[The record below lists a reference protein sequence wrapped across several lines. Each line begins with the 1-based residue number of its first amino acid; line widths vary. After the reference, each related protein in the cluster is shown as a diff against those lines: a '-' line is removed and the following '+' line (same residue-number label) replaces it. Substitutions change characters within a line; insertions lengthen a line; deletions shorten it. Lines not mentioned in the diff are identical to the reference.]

1 MRFLALFVVVMC
13 SFHLECS
20 TKDLPSVYVRVSWKM
35 VWRRFCH
42 FVPFFAEKLS
52 EKLYDA
58 KANVV
63 KASRIRFINATELC
77 KGKGN
82 NAEAILDF
90 FVSKSEN
97 DLGTGDVDRNITI
110 LAYIKMRDYW
120 KNKKMALLDP
130 VFIGQV
136 KSVEILGK
144 DKPDIS
150 EDFSESTRIGIGIT
164 VALIVIFLIA
174 AIVLCLRLKLKSS
187 KRPLQ
192 DATTAMSV
200 PLHVI
205 HSESSTSPQKTEG
218 PPVYEFRG
226 RARDERDGRSSNS
239 SYTVRT
245 SHGNTAV
252 DDEYQRREKRYNG
265 HSVRNHSNT
274 TFEEEHGVGQ
284 ESFNGYPAGSNGSV
298 VLDYED
304 FGSPML

>member
-1 MRFLALFVVVMC
+1 
-13 SFHLECS
+13 
-20 TKDLPSVYVRVSWKM
+20 M

-97 DLGTGDVDRNITI
+97 DLGTGDVNRNITI

-136 KSVEILGK
+136 TSNLLAITLSAAHTVFIFRTALY
-144 DKPDIS
+144 
-150 EDFSESTRIGIGIT
+150 GI
-164 VALIVIFLIA
+164 A
-174 AIVLCLRLKLKSS
+174 KK
-187 KRPLQ
+187 K
-192 DATTAMSV
+192 
-200 PLHVI
+200 
-205 HSESSTSPQKTEG
+205 K
-218 PPVYEFRG
+218 
-226 RARDERDGRSSNS
+226 
-239 SYTVRT
+239 
-245 SHGNTAV
+245 
-252 DDEYQRREKRYNG
+252 REKKKNRHKEALFG
-265 HSVRNHSNT
+265 CIHT
-274 TFEEEHGVGQ
+274 
-284 ESFNGYPAGSNGSV
+284 
-298 VLDYED
+298 D
-304 FGSPML
+304 FGYSTYHFDR

>member
-1 MRFLALFVVVMC
+1 
-13 SFHLECS
+13 
-20 TKDLPSVYVRVSWKM
+20 M

-110 LAYIKMRDYW
+110 LAYMKMRDYW

-136 KSVEILGK
+136 TSNLLAITLSGAHTVFIFRTALY
-144 DKPDIS
+144 
-150 EDFSESTRIGIGIT
+150 GI
-164 VALIVIFLIA
+164 AKKKEKRKK
-174 AIVLCLRLKLKSS
+174 IVLRKHYSAAFTLTL
-187 KRPLQ
+187 
-192 DATTAMSV
+192 V
-200 PLHVI
+200 ILHI
-205 HSESSTSPQKTEG
+205 ISTGK
-218 PPVYEFRG
+218 
-226 RARDERDGRSSNS
+226 
-239 SYTVRT
+239 
-245 SHGNTAV
+245 
-252 DDEYQRREKRYNG
+252 KC
-265 HSVRNHSNT
+265 
-274 TFEEEHGVGQ
+274 
-284 ESFNGYPAGSNGSV
+284 
-298 VLDYED
+298 
-304 FGSPML
+304 

>member
-1 MRFLALFVVVMC
+1 
-13 SFHLECS
+13 
-20 TKDLPSVYVRVSWKM
+20 M

-136 KSVEILGK
+136 TSNLLAITLLAAHTVFIFRTALY
-144 DKPDIS
+144 
-150 EDFSESTRIGIGIT
+150 GI
-164 VALIVIFLIA
+164 A
-174 AIVLCLRLKLKSS
+174 KK
-187 KRPLQ
+187 K
-192 DATTAMSV
+192 
-200 PLHVI
+200 
-205 HSESSTSPQKTEG
+205 K
-218 PPVYEFRG
+218 
-226 RARDERDGRSSNS
+226 
-239 SYTVRT
+239 
-245 SHGNTAV
+245 
-252 DDEYQRREKRYNG
+252 REKKKNRHKEALLG
-265 HSVRNHSNT
+265 CIHT
-274 TFEEEHGVGQ
+274 
-284 ESFNGYPAGSNGSV
+284 
-298 VLDYED
+298 D
-304 FGSPML
+304 FGYSTYHFDRQKVLRSWEKTSQTSQKIFQNQQE

>member
-1 MRFLALFVVVMC
+1 MIFIT
-13 SFHLECS
+13 ECS

-97 DLGTGDVDRNITI
+97 DLGTEDVDRNITI

-136 KSVEILGK
+136 TSNLLAITLSAAHTVSSLELPFK
-144 DKPDIS
+144 
-150 EDFSESTRIGIGIT
+150 ES
-164 VALIVIFLIA
+164 
-174 AIVLCLRLKLKSS
+174 
-187 KRPLQ
+187 
-192 DATTAMSV
+192 
-200 PLHVI
+200 
-205 HSESSTSPQKTEG
+205 QKK
-218 PPVYEFRG
+218 
-226 RARDERDGRSSNS
+226 
-239 SYTVRT
+239 
-245 SHGNTAV
+245 
-252 DDEYQRREKRYNG
+252 REKKKSRPKEALFG
-265 HSVRNHSNT
+265 CIHT
-274 TFEEEHGVGQ
+274 
-284 ESFNGYPAGSNGSV
+284 
-298 VLDYED
+298 D
-304 FGSPML
+304 FGYSTYHFDR

>member
-1 MRFLALFVVVMC
+1 
-13 SFHLECS
+13 
-20 TKDLPSVYVRVSWKM
+20 M

-110 LAYIKMRDYW
+110 LAYMKMRDYW

-136 KSVEILGK
+136 TSNLLAITLSAAHTDSSLEL
-144 DKPDIS
+144 PCT
-150 EDFSESTRIGIGIT
+150 ES
-164 VALIVIFLIA
+164 
-174 AIVLCLRLKLKSS
+174 
-187 KRPLQ
+187 
-192 DATTAMSV
+192 
-200 PLHVI
+200 
-205 HSESSTSPQKTEG
+205 QKKK
-218 PPVYEFRG
+218 
-226 RARDERDGRSSNS
+226 
-239 SYTVRT
+239 
-245 SHGNTAV
+245 
-252 DDEYQRREKRYNG
+252 REKRKKIVLRKHYSAAFTLTLVIPHIISTGKKCWDLGKRQARHLRGFFRINKNRNWHNRRS
-265 HSVRNHSNT
+265 HSHLLNRRYRIMSGKN
-274 TFEEEHGVGQ
+274 
-284 ESFNGYPAGSNGSV
+284 PSNGQS
-298 VLDYED
+298 LAMFTYFSYRKQISARRTEYY
-304 FGSPML
+304 